1 MPHGLSVFDAE
12 KISGMAKWLG
22 DDLHMPAPLLLA
34 YLAKGAEFFG
44 GLLLAL
50 GLGTRVAAVFLI
62 VTMAVAVLGAHAD
75 DMLVRATN
83 ALLYLLLFFSFL
95 LMGPGPWSLDHWLR
109 TGGNS
114 RRLTPP
120 AQHHQRHC
128 HHDQGRTTE
137 HRRSQPLA
145 HKSPAQQHCYHG
157 VHEGIRAHQR
167 RVRPRSAATRRP

>member
-1 MPHGLSVFDAE
+1 MRSFLFTARPLWPAGFSLVRLAVGALIMPHGLSVFDVE

-75 DMLVRATN
+75 DILGEGEN

-95 LMGPGPWSLDHWLR
+95 LMGPGPWSLDHWLE
-109 TGGNS
+109 N
-114 RRLTPP
+114 RR
-120 AQHHQRHC
+120 Q
-128 HHDQGRTTE
+128 
-137 HRRSQPLA
+137 QP
-145 HKSPAQQHCYHG
+145 
-157 VHEGIRAHQR
+157 
-167 RVRPRSAATRRP
+167 